1 VSRPRLGLLA
11 AGGVAGIVVAQV
23 WGLGLNI
30 ARATDAGSATG
41 PAAAQL
47 TGDGDLLGI
56 ALPAGGTALP
66 VGATAL
72 PAGAT
77 ALLIGGIDGLVRDR
91 IRDGGLPL
99 PGQASGLPDAF
110 AIAAGLLPPVP
121 ARPGSPRDPVAA
133 AGPEPAAP
141 AAGTT
146 VPRSPRPGPAAP
158 QSGTAGQTNDAG
170 AGPGSVPASRPSQ
183 EPTERAGADGAVA
196 GVTVADGGS
205 APGIEQ
211 SSPSRAANRGTRR
224 AVNWLPG
231 QKDAPAAAQA
241 NSDQPTTPQ
250 DSEPYLADRVERAV
264 LIPIAAGL
272 LLTGAAMYKH
282 RGLPRG
288 HGQ

>member
-1 VSRPRLGLLA
+1 MSRPRLGLLA

-23 WGLGLNI
+23 WGLGLDV
-30 ARATDAGSATG
+30 AQAADAGSATG

-146 VPRSPRPGPAAP
+146 VPRSPRPGRPRRSPARPDKQMTPAP
-158 QSGTAGQTNDAG
+158 GPGPYPRAGRARSPPSGPGPTGQWQGSPWLTAGRH
-170 AGPGSVPASRPSQ
+170 PAS
-183 EPTERAGADGAVA
+183 
-196 GVTVADGGS
+196 
-205 APGIEQ
+205 
-211 SSPSRAANRGTRR
+211 SRAP
-224 AVNWLPG
+224 LPG
-231 QKDAPAAAQA
+231 REPRNSARGELATRAEGRPGGRPGEQRPA
-241 NSDQPTTPQ
+241 DHPQ